1 MSDKVL
7 ASKHITVA
15 DLTAA
20 GVLPVPA
27 EAQSPLPKLA
37 KAKAGHGQMNL
48 DVD

>member
-1 MSDKVL
+1 MSGKAS
-7 ASKHITVA
+7 ASKHITIA
-15 DLTAA
+15 DLTTA

-37 KAKAGHGQMNL
+37 KAKTGHGQLDL